1 MTNIILIAIS
11 MVIIFGYL
19 ILYSLH
25 CGLPTSISETYYH
38 TENKWVFPAVISV
51 GAALAWIP
59 LVEITPE
66 TYQFLSFFICAAI
79 IFVAASPAFKDEFI
93 GKIHTCAAVTL
104 AISALAWIIL
114 VCGIPY
120 IAILGAIVGLFNRK
134 RFVFWLEVGIL
145 IDLYLHLLVLLHIC
159 SSTGA

>member
-1 MTNIILIAIS
+1 MTNFILIAIS

-38 TENKWVFPAVISV
+38 TENKWLFPAVITV
-51 GAALAWIP
+51 GAVLAWIP
-59 LVEITPE
+59 LVGITPE
-66 TYQFLSFFICAAI
+66 TYQFLAFFICAAI

-93 GKIHTCAAVTL
+93 GKIHTWAAIIL
-104 AISALAWIIL
+104 AVAAIAWITL

-120 IAILGAIVGLFNRK
+120 IAILGVIVGLFNRK

-159 SSTGA
+159 SSAGA